1 MGGKG
6 ASVTALPTKQD
17 ISDKLNVLQALVD
30 RMRTICEEQGKN
42 DDAWRFEDIAL
53 RLAAASANLDE
64 QPYQDWNDKA
74 HLIVSRLAFANDRIA
89 AAIREFEKGVECE
102 KNAAVIVGYIDDV
115 VRAIKRMV

>member
-1 MGGKG
+1 
-6 ASVTALPTKQD
+6 VTALPTKQD

-30 RMRTICEEQGKN
+30 RMRIVCEEQGKN

-74 HLIVSRLAFANDRIA
+74 HLIVSRLSFANERIA

-102 KNAAVIVGYIDDV
+102 KNTAVIIGYIDDV
-115 VRAIKRMV
+115 VRAIKRMF